1 MELRRRKC
9 LSMPLLALISLPT
22 AQAKPHPAGPG
33 AGNASC
39 ALTPCVLTLPHSPAL
54 PQGYS
59 NARWVDGEL
68 LVFADGSPFVQGA
81 QLGFTYDVGTHQR

>member
-1 MELRRRKC
+1 MPCHASACCHLAAQFISKPSPGQSRRWQRKLC
-9 LSMPLLALISLPT
+9 ARPLFA
-22 AQAKPHPAGPG
+22 H
-33 AGNASC
+33 
-39 ALTPCVLTLPHSPAL
+39 LPHSPSL
-54 PQGYS
+54 LQGYS